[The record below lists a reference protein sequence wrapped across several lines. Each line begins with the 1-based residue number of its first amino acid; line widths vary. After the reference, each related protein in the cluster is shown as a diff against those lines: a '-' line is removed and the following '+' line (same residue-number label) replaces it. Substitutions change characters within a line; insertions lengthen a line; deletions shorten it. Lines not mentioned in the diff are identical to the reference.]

1 MYTYFICP
9 LHLFKLCKIIIL
21 ITDIQTKNKTN
32 NNQTLFKEKTNTIL
46 HRNTKYNITMIGGI
60 YILKLIK
67 VIQVYRLEHIIFLS

>member
-1 MYTYFICP
+1 M
-9 LHLFKLCKIIIL
+9 
-21 ITDIQTKNKTN
+21 
-32 NNQTLFKEKTNTIL
+32 NTIL